1 MERWDIYDER
11 AEKTGKI
18 VNKGEALLPH
28 EFHLAAEVWI
38 LNGKGQVL
46 VQQRS
51 CNCEILPGVWGLTTG
66 RMRMAEDTRTGC
78 ARELKEEL
86 GLCVQPEELRF
97 VRRILRRDDTHLI
110 WDIYLLQREIAP
122 EALKLQKEE
131 VAQAAW
137 AETSQLRE
145 MILQGKMFFY
155 PEIWEMLDYM
165 DAQAYLAEHIRE
177 PEEKLRQMNRALQA
191 EKGQGKVPQAEYEP
205 EEYEVFWE
213 EGSCLVARRAAEQ
226 AAEVA
231 AVCLCPKARQ
241 KGMGKRL
248 IWRCA
253 EWCWQNGISYLWV
266 FVQER
271 QPQRLE
277 LYREMG
283 FAPIGRFLQ
292 KNAEGASGLLLVRHF
307 FGDEILRRK

>member
-86 GLCVQPEELRF
+86 GLCVQPEELRL
-97 VRRILRRDDTHLI
+97 VRRILRRDGTHLI

-131 VAQAAW
+131 VA
-137 AETSQLRE
+137 R
-145 MILQGKMFFY
+145 
-155 PEIWEMLDYM
+155 
-165 DAQAYLAEHIRE
+165 
-177 PEEKLRQMNRALQA
+177 
-191 EKGQGKVPQAEYEP
+191 
-205 EEYEVFWE
+205 
-213 EGSCLVARRAAEQ
+213 
-226 AAEVA
+226 
-231 AVCLCPKARQ
+231 
-241 KGMGKRL
+241 
-248 IWRCA
+248 
-253 EWCWQNGISYLWV
+253 
-266 FVQER
+266 
-271 QPQRLE
+271 
-277 LYREMG
+277 
-283 FAPIGRFLQ
+283 
-292 KNAEGASGLLLVRHF
+292 
-307 FGDEILRRK
+307 